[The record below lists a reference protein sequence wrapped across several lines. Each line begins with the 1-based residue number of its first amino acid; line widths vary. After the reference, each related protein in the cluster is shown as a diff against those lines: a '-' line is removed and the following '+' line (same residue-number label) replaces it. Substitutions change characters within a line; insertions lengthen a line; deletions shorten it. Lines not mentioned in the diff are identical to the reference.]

1 MNIFFDCDYTLI
13 TWDGRL
19 RPGVT
24 ENLKKLKEDGHTIY
38 VWSGV
43 GIRWLEVRR
52 HGLEEYVTDC
62 FHKPLFD
69 YERRL
74 KEFGVNPRPDII
86 IDDYLDITR
95 AFGGIRITPYVYEK
109 LDDRDMWKVYQI
121 ISSISANRGMEFT
134 TPEVLDVN

>member
-1 MNIFFDCDYTLI
+1 MDFDMNIFFDCDYTLI

-86 IDDYLDITR
+86 IDDYL
-95 AFGGIRITPYVYEK
+95 EK
-109 LDDRDMWKVYQI
+109 FQGNPVKYAHPLSMLLTLSVFLDMQHQ
-121 ISSISANRGMEFT
+121 E
-134 TPEVLDVN
+134 